1 MSHSTVFGNRDFLL
15 LWSGN
20 AASHIGLHGA
30 RLAYPLLALILTDSP
45 ASASWVAFAI
55 AVPSIVFEVPAG
67 VISDFWD
74 RRSILILCQRTG
86 LVATLLAGAVI
97 ILRPPGL
104 TLFLAMAAFVECMA
118 YIFFNASELG
128 LIRDVISE
136 GERPAAFAFLEAEQ
150 PIANMA
156 GRALGAAALGL
167 ARSLPFLANAASYL
181 FCLWTLSKISERGR
195 AQSISAR
202 PARIWEWTHVSAGIR
217 ALWSDVFLRQAT
229 AIFTAT
235 NAIFQIF
242 IVLIAVVLRG
252 GGHPAWV
259 VGMVLGASGLG
270 GLFGA
275 APAAIFGTRVGPR
288 LVVAASL
295 WAWTPL
301 FMLIVV
307 STNPMLIA
315 IGWAGAG
322 FVGVAGNVALTLY
335 RVRAFPE
342 ELIGRIY
349 SAIKLLSHGGTA
361 VGALLS
367 GVLLSALG
375 PTATGWL
382 LVVVTI
388 VLARR
393 ARHIP
398 DPGPPLAP
406 PLITSPPALPS
417 GPAQAP
423 RPANWIAGLSRTV
436 SNPEGHQGD

>member
-55 AVPSIVFEVPAG
+55 AVPSIVFEMPAG

-86 LVATLLAGAVI
+86 LAATLLAAAVI
-97 ILRPPGL
+97 IVRPPGL
-104 TLFLAMAAFVECMA
+104 TLFLAVAAFVEGTA
-118 YIFFNASELG
+118 YVFFNTSELG

-136 GERPAAFAFLEAEQ
+136 NERPAAFAFLEAEQ

-156 GRALGAAALGL
+156 GRTFGAAALGL

-181 FCLWTLSKISERGR
+181 FCLWTLSKMSARGR
-195 AQSISAR
+195 TQPISAR
-202 PARIWEWTHVSAGIR
+202 PTRIWEWTHVSAGIR
-217 ALWSDVFLRQAT
+217 ALWSDAFLRQAMT
-229 AIFTAT
+229 TLTAT

-242 IVLIAVVLRG
+242 VVLIAVELRA

-259 VGMVLGASGLG
+259 SGMVLGASGLG

-275 APAAIFGTRVGPR
+275 APAAIFGARVSPR
-288 LVVAASL
+288 LIVAASL

-301 FMLIVV
+301 FILIMV
-307 STNPMLIA
+307 STNPALIA

-349 SAIKLLSHGGTA
+349 SATKLLSHSGTA
-361 VGALLS
+361 IGALLS
-367 GVLLSALG
+367 GALLSTLG
-375 PTATGWL
+375 PTTTGWL

-393 ARHIP
+393 ARRIP
-398 DPGPPLAP
+398 DPGPPLP
-406 PLITSPPALPS
+406 PPPITSPAARPS
-417 GPAQAP
+417 GLPAAQHP
-423 RPANWIAGLSRTV
+423 TNWIAGLAHTKP
-436 SNPEGHQGD
+436 NPEDRQRD